1 MVVNPIYAARYRKQC
16 NEMIKEYESNPFV
29 SQPLSQIAACYEKR
43 GKHIKAIELYQKTL
57 DQAEEKNDP
66 SVIVFN
72 NKSLGDCYYELKEYG
87 EAVSYYQ
94 QALSYQPQYL
104 AYYELHRQLGKCYAK
119 LHGYEKAKEQVDL
132 LRKTSEAGYYEMAE
146 EILNL
151 IPDKQREKWGSEY
164 KRRENYSR
172 KL

>member
-1 MVVNPIYAARYRKQC
+1 
-16 NEMIKEYESNPFV
+16 MIKEYEAHPSDANY
-29 SQPLSQIAACYEKR
+29 SLGKIGSCYEYS
-43 GKHIKAIELYQKTL
+43 GKYTKAIGIYQTTL
-57 DQAEEKNDP
+57 DQAVEKNDSP
-66 SVIVFN
+66 AIITN
-72 NKSLGDCYYELKEYG
+72 NQSLGDCYYELKEYG

-104 AYYELHRQLGKCYAK
+104 AYYDLHRQLGKCYAK